1 MGGSLHLNPT
11 APDVL
16 CHRHAFAVNADHS
29 TVFRPAM
36 CQTHVGGPPR
46 VCSSLR
52 RSPSPILTKAR
63 LPASTVASAA
73 VSVLAFATSREER
86 INQPAETHHDETQ
99 SYIVTQ
105 DIGVPH
111 DAHNTVVSLTHR
123 APPHHPLPR
132 DRCDRCDR
140 CDRRPACACVP
151 SREIPVATQQD
162 DTRIHLYC

>member
-1 MGGSLHLNPT
+1 M
-11 APDVL
+11 
-16 CHRHAFAVNADHS
+16 
-29 TVFRPAM
+29 
-36 CQTHVGGPPR
+36 
-46 VCSSLR
+46 CSSLR
-52 RSPSPILTKAR
+52 RSPLPILTKAR

-123 APPHHPLPR
+123 LPPLTAASGFPAPGMMIKTKL
-132 DRCDRCDR
+132 
-140 CDRRPACACVP
+140 
-151 SREIPVATQQD
+151 
-162 DTRIHLYC
+162 TRF

>member
-1 MGGSLHLNPT
+1 MQLAAALP
-11 APDVL
+11 L
-16 CHRHAFAVNADHS
+16 
-29 TVFRPAM
+29 
-36 CQTHVGGPPR
+36 
-46 VCSSLR
+46 
-52 RSPSPILTKAR
+52 PILTKAR

-123 APPHHPLPR
+123 APPHHPLLPR
-132 DRCDRCDR
+132 PL
-140 CDRRPACACVP
+140 RPLTRVRVRAVERDP
-151 SREIPVATQQD
+151 SCHSTG
-162 DTRIHLYC
+162 